1 MTYHRLGERSPAGTR
16 PPALPTT
23 RLAGHTG
30 AIDKSRDHRKE
41 ATQLMPASALI
52 LSLAD
57 ASPFAP
63 PPNRPSR
70 PNRRTV
76 EGTGAGR
83 TFLRGLIGRVDA
95 AVRDQVDPWMPR
107 VSANYPY

>member
-1 MTYHRLGERSPAGTR
+1 
-16 PPALPTT
+16 
-23 RLAGHTG
+23 
-30 AIDKSRDHRKE
+30 
-41 ATQLMPASALI
+41 MPASALI

-76 EGTGAGR
+76 GGDSTAR
-83 TFLRGLIGRVDA
+83 TFLRDLMGRVDA
-95 AVRDQVDPWMPR
+95 AIRDGTDPWIPR
-107 VSANYPY
+107 ITQRYPY

>member
-1 MTYHRLGERSPAGTR
+1 M
-16 PPALPTT
+16 
-23 RLAGHTG
+23 
-30 AIDKSRDHRKE
+30 
-41 ATQLMPASALI
+41 MPASALI

-76 EGTGAGR
+76 EGTGAAR
-83 TFLRGLIGRVDA
+83 MFPFADLIRRVDA
-95 AVRDQVDPWMPR
+95 AVREPVDPWMPR

>member
-1 MTYHRLGERSPAGTR
+1 
-16 PPALPTT
+16 
-23 RLAGHTG
+23 
-30 AIDKSRDHRKE
+30 
-41 ATQLMPASALI
+41 MPASALI

-76 EGTGAGR
+76 GGDSTAR
-83 TFLRGLIGRVDA
+83 TFFRDLMGRVDA
-95 AVRDQVDPWMPR
+95 ALREQADPWMPR
-107 VSANYPY
+107 VSQHYPY

>member
-1 MTYHRLGERSPAGTR
+1 M
-16 PPALPTT
+16 
-23 RLAGHTG
+23 
-30 AIDKSRDHRKE
+30 
-41 ATQLMPASALI
+41 MPASALI

-76 EGTGAGR
+76 GGDSTAR
-83 TFLRGLIGRVDA
+83 TFLHLIGRVDA
-95 AVRDQVDPWMPR
+95 AVRDQVGPWMPR
-107 VSANYPY
+107 VSRQYPY

>member
-1 MTYHRLGERSPAGTR
+1 
-16 PPALPTT
+16 
-23 RLAGHTG
+23 
-30 AIDKSRDHRKE
+30 
-41 ATQLMPASALI
+41 MPASALI

-76 EGTGAGR
+76 GGDSTAR
-83 TFLRGLIGRVDA
+83 MFLRDLMGRVDA
-95 AVRDQVDPWMPR
+95 ATRDRIDPWMPR
-107 VSANYPY
+107 VTQRYPY

>member
-1 MTYHRLGERSPAGTR
+1 M
-16 PPALPTT
+16 
-23 RLAGHTG
+23 
-30 AIDKSRDHRKE
+30 
-41 ATQLMPASALI
+41 MPASALI

-76 EGTGAGR
+76 GGTGVAR
-83 TFLRGLIGRVDA
+83 MFLRDLFGRVDA
-95 AVRDQVDPWMPR
+95 AARDQVDPWMPR

>member
-1 MTYHRLGERSPAGTR
+1 M
-16 PPALPTT
+16 
-23 RLAGHTG
+23 
-30 AIDKSRDHRKE
+30 
-41 ATQLMPASALI
+41 MPASALI

-70 PNRRTV
+70 PNRSTV
-76 EGTGAGR
+76 GGGGAR
-83 TFLRGLIGRVDA
+83 RFLRDFVGRLDA
-95 AVRDQVDPWMPR
+95 AVHDQVDPWMPR